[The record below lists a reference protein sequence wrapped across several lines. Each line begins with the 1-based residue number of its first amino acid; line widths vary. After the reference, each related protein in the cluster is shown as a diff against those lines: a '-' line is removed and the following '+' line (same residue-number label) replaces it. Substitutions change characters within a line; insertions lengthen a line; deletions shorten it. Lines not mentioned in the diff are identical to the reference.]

1 MQQGRDVGKTA
12 DKLWRAA
19 QLRIVQQGQYPIG
32 TRATSDGQYALHVR
46 IGKHGVQA
54 RGPLRIGTGEV
65 TAARAQLRAFLDL
78 EAQGGQRVMG
88 DLQG

>member
-19 QLRIVQQGQYPIG
+19 QLRVVQQRQDPIG
-32 TRATSDGQYALHVR
+32 TRATGDGQYALHVR
-46 IGKHGVQA
+46 IGKHRVQA
-54 RGPLRIGTGEV
+54 CGPLLIGTGEV
-65 TAARAQLRAFLDL
+65 TTARTQLRAFLDL